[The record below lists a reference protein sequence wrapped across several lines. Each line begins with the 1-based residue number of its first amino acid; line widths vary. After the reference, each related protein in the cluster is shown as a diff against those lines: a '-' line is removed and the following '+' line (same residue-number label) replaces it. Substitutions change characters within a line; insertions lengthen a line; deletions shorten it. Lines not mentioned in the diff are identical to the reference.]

1 MATNGHR
8 KLFVNLA
15 VKDLDRSVDFF
26 TKLGFSFD
34 PRFTDETA
42 TCMLVGE
49 DAYVMLLTESKFK
62 EFTRK
67 ELADPAAQTEAI
79 LAMTAESREEVDA
92 LADKALE
99 AGGSHAI
106 EPMDLGFMYGR
117 SFHDPDG
124 HLWEVFWMDP
134 AALEQGSAVEAGAAA
149 SS

>member
-1 MATNGHR
+1 MASR
-8 KLFVNLA
+8 KMFVNLA

-49 DAYVMLLTESKFK
+49 DAYVMLLVESKFG
-62 EFTRK
+62 EFTK
-67 ELADPAAQTEAI
+67 KQIADPRGQTEAI
-79 LAMTAESREEVDA
+79 IALTAESREDVDA

-99 AGGSHAI
+99 AGGSPAN
-106 EPMDLGFMYGR
+106 EPMEMDFMYGR
-117 SFHDPDG
+117 SFDDPDG

-134 AALEQGSAVEAGAAA
+134 AALEQTPAESGAAA
-149 SS
+149 